1 MVDDAI
7 HFRQTL
13 SSHLIQERAERM
25 LGEPLGGLRARHHRW
40 HMLWHQRQR
49 EVPKHTRFLQS
60 CLAVGCNLKRKEPF
74 MDHLAEAVY
83 DTCAVEVQ
91 PAWGVAL

>member
-1 MVDDAI
+1 MADDAI

-25 LGEPLGGLRARHHRW
+25 LDEPLGGLRARHHRW
-40 HMLWHQRQR
+40 HMLWPQRQR
-49 EVPKHTRFLQS
+49 EVSKHIRFRQT
-60 CLAVGCNLKRKEPF
+60 CLAAGCNLNRKEPF

-83 DTCAVEVQ
+83 DMGAVEVQ
-91 PAWGVAL
+91 PAWGVVL